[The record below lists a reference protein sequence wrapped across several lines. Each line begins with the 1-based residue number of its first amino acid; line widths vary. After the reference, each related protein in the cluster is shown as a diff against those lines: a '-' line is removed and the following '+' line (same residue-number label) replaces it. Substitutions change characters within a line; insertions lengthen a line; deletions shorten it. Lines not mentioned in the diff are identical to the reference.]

1 MLRKNNNGSILIM
14 SLIIFSI
21 ISLMCI
27 TCSALIL
34 SNNKISN
41 LEYKNEKLREQ
52 NLGLI
57 ELIKSNALIELKDIM
72 YASKTEDEF
81 YNILKE
87 NEFKN
92 FTNNIKD
99 ISDIN
104 LKNYYIE
111 ITYNNENKISTK
123 KEVHYKVLVRS
134 KIDNYEKN
142 SFIGMKIEN
151 PYSDKEKDFQQID
164 ENKEISP
171 SVNNLITFYNYKE
184 E

>member
-81 YNILKE
+81 YNIGH
-87 NEFKN
+87 
-92 FTNNIKD
+92 
-99 ISDIN
+99 
-104 LKNYYIE
+104 
-111 ITYNNENKISTK
+111 KI
-123 KEVHYKVLVRS
+123 
-134 KIDNYEKN
+134 
-142 SFIGMKIEN
+142 
-151 PYSDKEKDFQQID
+151 
-164 ENKEISP
+164 
-171 SVNNLITFYNYKE
+171 
-184 E
+184 

>member
-57 ELIKSNALIELKDIM
+57 ELIKSNALIEVKDIM
-72 YASKTEDEF
+72 DESKTEDEF
-81 YNILKE
+81 
-87 NEFKN
+87 
-92 FTNNIKD
+92 
-99 ISDIN
+99 
-104 LKNYYIE
+104 
-111 ITYNNENKISTK
+111 
-123 KEVHYKVLVRS
+123 
-134 KIDNYEKN
+134 
-142 SFIGMKIEN
+142 
-151 PYSDKEKDFQQID
+151 
-164 ENKEISP
+164 
-171 SVNNLITFYNYKE
+171 
-184 E
+184 